1 MFFILHQFRVSVQ
14 FDSRV
19 LLDLRLD
26 KAHRQVFQDTDG
38 ESSGSK
44 RTLFCLR
51 PNFWIAHCI
60 QVIVA
65 CQGQL

>member
-51 PNFWIAHCI
+51 PNF
-60 QVIVA
+60 
-65 CQGQL
+65 